1 MLLKSIFSFNYAIY
15 FKLGNVDLYINF
27 PEIIV
32 SSCQNMTLPEWQRD
46 AVQKSV
52 KFSDI
57 VTIAYDPQPPLAKS
71 DPDLLPF
78 FGRRP

>member
-32 SSCQNMTLPEWQRD
+32 SSCQNMTLPE
-46 AVQKSV
+46 
-52 KFSDI
+52 
-57 VTIAYDPQPPLAKS
+57 
-71 DPDLLPF
+71 
-78 FGRRP
+78 